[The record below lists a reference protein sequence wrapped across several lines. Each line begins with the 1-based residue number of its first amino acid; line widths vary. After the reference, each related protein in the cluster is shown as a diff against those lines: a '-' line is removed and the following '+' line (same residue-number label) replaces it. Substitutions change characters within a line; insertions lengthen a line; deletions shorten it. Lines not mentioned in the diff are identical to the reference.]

1 MSWNDL
7 AECRTADLNLF
18 YTNTPTSRNA
28 ALGVCSRCT
37 VKEECLTDA
46 LRCPKDEDLGVRGGM
61 TARQRRLLRR
71 EQAKMEHT
79 PVPLVWDATSGKY
92 RQVAS

>member
-1 MSWNDL
+1 MSWNER
-7 AECRTADLNLF
+7 AACRTADLNLF

-28 ALGVCSRCT
+28 ALGVCSACSVKDACLKEALT
-37 VKEECLTDA
+37 QPKEEDF
-46 LRCPKDEDLGVRGGM
+46 GVRGGM

-79 PVPLVWDATSGKY
+79 PVPLVWDAASGKY

>member
-1 MSWNDL
+1 MSWAER

-28 ALGVCSRCT
+28 ALGVCSQCT
-37 VKEECLTDA
+37 VKAECLADA
-46 LRCPKDEDLGVRGGM
+46 LRRPKEEDFGVRGGM

-71 EQAKMEHT
+71 EQAKMQHT
-79 PVPLVWDATSGKY
+79 PVPLMWDAASGKY